1 MVRWV
6 GDCGADFEVLK
17 ALKANVR
24 VRLGEFVNGLVFF
37 F

>member
-1 MVRWV
+1 MGW
-6 GDCGADFEVLK
+6 GLWCGSFEVLK
-17 ALKANVR
+17 ALMANVR